1 MLDKEQSA
9 PDEGKVI
16 LDVDQGADYSEQFL
30 LTDENGPL
38 DMTGCVFKFG
48 ARYSLQ
54 DRRAAIGTICT
65 PLGDGVL
72 ELVLPSKVTAQLRAD
87 NPDATY
93 NRLYFDVLKIKDNK
107 ASRVIHGEIHVTPGS
122 AHREAVITT

>member
-1 MLDKEQSA
+1 MLEKEQSA

-16 LDVDQGADYSEQFL
+16 LDVDQGA
-30 LTDENGPL
+30 
-38 DMTGCVFKFG
+38 
-48 ARYSLQ
+48 RYSLQ
-54 DRRAAIGTICT
+54 DRRAAIGTTCT

-107 ASRVIHGEIHVTPGS
+107 ASRVIHGEIHVSPGS